1 FIHSSYAPGTKRFS
15 LEGAES
21 LIPLL
26 DIIIEKG
33 ARHGIEELVFGM
45 AHRGRLN
52 VLVNTLETS
61 LREIFYAFEDAD
73 AERYLGRGDVKYHL
87 GFSSDRITSTG
98 KKVHLTMTFNPSHLE
113 FVNPVVEGRVRAKQ
127 ARAKDHERSRI
138 VPLLIHGDAAFVGQG
153 VVPETLNMMN
163 LAGYTTGGTI
173 HVVVNN
179 QIGFTTDIAEARSTR
194 YATDFMRMLN
204 CPVFHVNG
212 EDPEAVAQ
220 VAHL

>member
-1 FIHSSYAPGTKRFS
+1 
-15 LEGAES
+15 
-21 LIPLL
+21 
-26 DIIIEKG
+26 
-33 ARHGIEELVFGM
+33 
-45 AHRGRLN
+45 
-52 VLVNTLETS
+52 
-61 LREIFYAFEDAD
+61 
-73 AERYLGRGDVKYHL
+73 
-87 GFSSDRITSTG
+87 
-98 KKVHLTMTFNPSHLE
+98 
-113 FVNPVVEGRVRAKQ
+113 
-127 ARAKDHERSRI
+127 
-138 VPLLIHGDAAFVGQG
+138 HGDAAFVGQG

-220 VAHL
+220 VAHLAVEYRQRFKKDVMIDLYCYRRHGHNEGDEPRFTQPLMYKTIDKKPTVREMYVQRLIEMGQIDETLAEQIGERARLRLKEALDEVKRDGFCPVPATLGGVWQDYVGGPEKDVPDVDTRVDRETILKLSETLATTPRSFV